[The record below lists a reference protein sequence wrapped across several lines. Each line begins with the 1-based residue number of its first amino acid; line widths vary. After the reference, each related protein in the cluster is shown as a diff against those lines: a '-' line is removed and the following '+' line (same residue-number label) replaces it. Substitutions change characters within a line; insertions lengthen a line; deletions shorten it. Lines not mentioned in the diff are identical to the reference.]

1 MWLVQLYKANDATTI
16 EGVYSTNSC
25 ETEHIRNYIDPQEYE
40 SELRLCNNWEY
51 ENKKKILIFNKQQ
64 NEIILSSLQNERFM
78 SYGYAASYNFI
89 TTSSYI
95 LSLEYRENT
104 DFLIDFYVF
113 MGIYVQFNIPVEILS
128 APNPIMSFLQYIKG
142 KTLNIGVVGNVTP
155 KYSIVFD
162 DNCKYY
168 YYDIP
173 NGNDERIFVIKN
185 PFWVV
190 MILLPGVSFVLM
202 LIGMKP
208 RLIEDFNN
216 YNNNSSNYNPAND
229 LPLRVDEIIDRYF
242 DISNKE
248 GLAYNNVD
256 INDATDNF
264 RYNLIR
270 ALLGT
275 FENNI
280 YQNYY
285 FSLDNDIGVSYQS
298 GNSYMPLAETPV
310 CIYFPLFRPQLDSN
324 DFNMIWPQYDPN
336 DTSKYVYDFY
346 FDIRLNNN
354 GEVLNSEL
362 SMSYGNS
369 LDNRILC
376 DNPLANRMSSWRFDS
391 CDLTR
396 PFRFV
401 GATDCTA
408 TDDWNNDTIRH
419 NANYLFRI
427 VKPSSTNSYNIKG
440 IGCGE
445 LTTEITSFS
454 DFSADYALRNSISAS
469 GMDEIQRITFSES
482 GYPIEGISNAI
493 DDFRIANNQTCFV
506 LFNERLVV
514 NQDDFSS
521 IYQAVTASLPN
532 AIVCYIGSS
541 GTVPNTLRNKVIHSN
556 AIVTDLDTNEQ
567 MPLVIKYIG
576 YAKRLYKL
584 FNG

>member
-1 MWLVQLYKANDATTI
+1 MWLVQLYKARNNTTQ
-16 EGVYSTNSC
+16 GVYSTDNC
-25 ETEHIRNYIDPQEYE
+25 QIEHIRNYIDPQEYE
-40 SELRLCNNWEY
+40 SELTLCNNWEY

-64 NEIILSSLQNERFM
+64 NEIMLSRLQNERFM
-78 SYGYAASYNFI
+78 KYEYAVSYNFI
-89 TTSSYI
+89 YTASDI
-95 LSLEYRENT
+95 FSLEYRENS
-104 DFLIDFYVF
+104 DFLIDFYVDTP
-113 MGIYVQFNIPVEILS
+113 IYVIFNIPDEISS
-128 APNPIMSFLQYIKG
+128 APNLTMSFLQYIKG
-142 KTLNIGVVGNVTP
+142 KTLNIGVVGNATP

-168 YYDIP
+168 YYHIP
-173 NGNDERIFVIKN
+173 NENTERIFVIKN
-185 PFWVV
+185 PFLF
-190 MILLPGVSFVLM
+190 IM
-202 LIGMKP
+202 LFLTNASYVIMLTYMKP

-256 INDATDNF
+256 INDATENF

-270 ALLGT
+270 ALLGA
-275 FENNI
+275 FVDNI

-285 FSLDNDIGVSYQS
+285 FGLDYNIGTAYPLD
-298 GNSYMPLAETPV
+298 NSYMSLAETPV
-310 CIYFPLFRPQLDSN
+310 CIYFPLFRPQLN
-324 DFNMIWPQYDPN
+324 NNNFNKIWPQYDPN
-336 DTSKYVYDFY
+336 DTSRYVYDFY
-346 FDIRLNNN
+346 FAIRLNNN
-354 GEVLNSEL
+354 GEVLNSAL
-362 SMSYGNS
+362 SMTYGNS
-369 LDNRILC
+369 LDNQIFCVNSLE
-376 DNPLANRMSSWRFDS
+376 NQMSSWRFAS
-391 CDLTR
+391 CDLTL

-445 LTTEITSFS
+445 LTTEISSFS
-454 DFSADYALRNSISAS
+454 EFSADYELLNYIDVLQP
-469 GMDEIQRITFSES
+469 GEPQRVTFSES
-482 GYPIEGISNAI
+482 GYPVEGISNAI

-514 NQDDFSS
+514 NQDDFRS
-521 IYQAVTASLPN
+521 IYQAVTAPLPN
-532 AIVCYIGSS
+532 AIVCYIGSNE
-541 GTVPNTLRNKVIHSN
+541 TIPNTHRNKVIHSD

-567 MPLVIKYIG
+567 MPLVIKYIR
-576 YAKRLYKL
+576 YAKRLHKL

>member
-1 MWLVQLYKANDATTI
+1 MWLVQLYKARNNTTQ
-16 EGVYSTNSC
+16 GVYSTDNC
-25 ETEHIRNYIDPQEYE
+25 QIEHIRNYIDPQEYE

-51 ENKKKILIFNKQQ
+51 ENKKKILIFNKQPD
-64 NEIILSSLQNERFM
+64 EIILSRLQNERFM
-78 SYGYAASYNFI
+78 NYHAVFYNFI
-89 TTSSYI
+89 YTFSNI
-95 LSLEYRENT
+95 FSLEYRENT

-113 MGIYVQFNIPVEILS
+113 NGIYVQFNIPVEISS
-128 APNPIMSFLQYIKG
+128 APNLIMSFLQYIKG

-173 NGNDERIFVIKN
+173 NDNAERIFVIKN
-185 PFWVV
+185 PFLFV
-190 MILLPGVSFVLM
+190 MLLYPGESFWGMV
-202 LIGMKP
+202 IGMKP
-208 RLIEDFNN
+208 RLIEEFNN
-216 YNNNSSNYNPAND
+216 YGNNSSNYNPAND
-229 LPLRVDEIIDRYF
+229 QPLRVDDIINLYF
-242 DISNKE
+242 DSITKE
-248 GLAYNNVD
+248 GLSYNNVD
-256 INDATDNF
+256 INDDTDNF

-275 FENNI
+275 FEYNI

-285 FSLDNDIGVSYQS
+285 FSLDNDIGDSYPPV
-298 GNSYMPLAETPV
+298 NSYMPLAETPV
-310 CIYFPLFRPQLDSN
+310 CIYFPLFRPQLDN
-324 DFNMIWPQYDPN
+324 NRLNKIWPQYSPN
-336 DTSKYVYDFY
+336 DTSKYVYGFY
-346 FDIRLNNN
+346 LNIRLSNS
-354 GEVLNSEL
+354 GEVLASAL
-362 SMSYGNS
+362 SMRYGNS
-369 LDNRILC
+369 LDNVILC
-376 DNPLANRMSSWRFDS
+376 SNFLENQMSSWRFGS
-391 CDLTR
+391 CDLTL

-401 GATDCTA
+401 GVADCTA

-427 VKPSSTNSYNIKG
+427 VKPSSTNSYNMKG
-440 IGCGE
+440 IGCDE
-445 LTTEITSFS
+445 LTTEISSFS
-454 DFSADYALRNSISAS
+454 EFSADYELSNYIEVTQP
-469 GMDEIQRITFSES
+469 GEPQRVTFSES
-482 GYPIEGISNAI
+482 GYPVEGISNAI

-514 NQDDFSS
+514 NQDDFRS
-521 IYQAVTASLPN
+521 IYQAVTAPLPN

-541 GTVPNTLRNKVIHSN
+541 GTVPNTHRNKVIHSN